1 MCVSVRFFGHIA
13 HPDATCGASLSKTA
27 ENASYAAR
35 AWFTTTAPSGYTPP
49 AEGGRRTAGRQR
61 SFAAFRRR
69 SSPFDVN
76 A

>member
-13 HPDATCGASLSKTA
+13 HPDATYGASLSKTA

-35 AWFTTTAPSGYTPP
+35 AWFTTPSGYTPS
-49 AEGGRRTAGRQR
+49 AEGARRTAGRQR